1 MATVYNWQLKREMEY
16 PYEGALPKRQIAY
29 VFDINK
35 CIACQTCTIAC
46 KTTWTSGKG
55 EEYMFWNN
63 VETKPWGGYPMGWD
77 SRLLSLIGVARWS
90 RDGVYQ
96 GETVFES
103 AGAGAKVNGW
113 QPAEEDWAHPNLG
126 EDEASSGISGGA
138 HFTKPHKVF
147 FFYLQRICNHCT
159 YPACLA
165 ACPRKAIY
173 KRAEDGIVLI
183 DQERCRGYGECI
195 TACPYKK
202 TMFRPT
208 TGISEKCIACYPLIE
223 NGLQPQCV
231 QTCIGKIR
239 LTGFLNRPENARP
252 EVPMDFLVHFRKI
265 ALPLYPQSG
274 TEPNVYY
281 IPPIHTPPEYIRQM
295 FGPGVDDAVAK
306 YKNIMGDKELQ
317 GLMLLFGST
326 DQMIDTFKVVG
337 EEAMGFDAKGREIV
351 RVPLQEPQYLRPYF
365 DEVRKVYRHSIT

>member
-16 PYEGALPKRQIAY
+16 PYEAALPKRQIAY

-35 CIACQTCTIAC
+35 CIGCQTCTIAC

-77 SRLLSLIGVARWS
+77 ARLLSLIGVARWS

-96 GETVFES
+96 GQTIFES
-103 AGAGAKVNGW
+103 AEAGARVNGW
-113 QPAEEDWAHPNLG
+113 RPEEEDWAHPNLG
-126 EDEASSGISGGA
+126 EDETSGGIQGGA
-138 HFTKPHKVF
+138 HFTKPHPIF

-173 KRAEDGIVLI
+173 KRPEDGIVLI

-195 TACPYKK
+195 KACPYKK

-223 NGLQPQCV
+223 NGLQPRCV

-239 LTGFLNRPENARP
+239 LTGFLSRPEDARP
-252 EVPMDFLVHFRKI
+252 DVPMDFLVHLRKV

-295 FGPGVDDAVAK
+295 FGPGVDEAIEK
-306 YKNIMGDKELQ
+306 YKNIMNDKELQ

-326 DQMIDTFKVVG
+326 DQIIETFRVVG
-337 EEAMGFDAKGREIV
+337 EEAIGYDGKGREIV

>member
-1 MATVYNWQLKREMEY
+1 MARVYNWQLKREMEY

-35 CIACQTCTIAC
+35 CIGCQTCTVAC

-90 RDGVYQ
+90 REGVYQ

-103 AGAGAKVNGW
+103 AEGGEKAKGW
-113 QPAEEDWAHPNLG
+113 RPEEEDWAHPNLG
-126 EDEASSGISGGA
+126 EDEVSGGISGGA
-138 HFTKPHKVF
+138 HFTKPHPVF

-173 KRAEDGIVLI
+173 KRPKDGIVLI

-195 TACPYKK
+195 KACPYKK

-208 TGISEKCIACYPLIE
+208 TGVSEKCIGCYPLIE
-223 NGLQPQCV
+223 NGLQPRCV

-239 LTGFLNRPENARP
+239 LMGFLNRPENARP
-252 EVPMDFLVHFRKI
+252 DVPMDFLVHIRKV

-295 FGPGVDDAVAK
+295 FGPGVDAAVEK
-306 YKNIMGDKELQ
+306 YKNIMQDKELQ

-326 DQMIDTFKVVG
+326 DQIIETFKVVG
-337 EEAMGFDAKGREIV
+337 EEAVGYDAKGREIV